1 MLDASAGEIL
11 SGMANSEENMAAVR
25 AVFQTLEHGNV
36 DALDA
41 IVSPD
46 YVLHDPSMPVQVRGV
61 EGLKEMIEEYRNGFG
76 LRVTIDHQFADTEFV
91 ATRYTARGRHD
102 TEFMGIPPT
111 GREGTATGICISRCR
126 DGRIVEEW
134 EVWDTLGLLQQI
146 GAVPEPAAS

>member
-1 MLDASAGEIL
+1 
-11 SGMANSEENMAAVR
+11 MANSEENMAAVR
-25 AVFQTLEHGNV
+25 GVFHTLEHGDF
-36 DALDA
+36 DALDT

-46 YVLHDPSMPVQVRGV
+46 YVLHDPSMPEQVRGV
-61 EGLKEMIEEYRNGFG
+61 AGLKEMIEEYRNGFG
-76 LRVTIDHQFADTEFV
+76 LRVTIDHQFADSEFV

-111 GREGTATGICISRCR
+111 GREGTASGICISRCR

-134 EVWDTLGLLQQI
+134 EVWDTLGLLQQM

>member
-1 MLDASAGEIL
+1 MLDAPATRDPL
-11 SGMANSEENMAAVR
+11 AN
-25 AVFQTLEHGNV
+25 
-36 DALDA
+36 
-41 IVSPD
+41 
-46 YVLHDPSMPVQVRGV
+46 YVLHDPSMPIQVRGV

-76 LRVTIDHQFADTEFV
+76 LRVTIDHQFADSEFV